1 MNFKVLKNAAF
12 QWSMRI
18 FMPGLAKQMQ
28 QEGTFE
34 LKEGQSVRQEEY
46 LLVEDRGAAVTI
58 FAFSGIDVL
67 FAGMGRF
74 EFRKLLEH
82 IGQEYNLV
90 FLRDLHR
97 LAYHVA
103 PNGSADGV
111 EFHTREIREVMQRL
125 GARTNIAMG
134 SSSGGQAAF
143 YFATQCG
150 MDGVL
155 AFGPAFP
162 QTVYTKAK
170 YQLQAWLDL
179 PHLFREPTGYFEVIL
194 VCIGAWYQ
202 ERQLKRMLGNDGIWD
217 VMRTYRE
224 AARRPRATVFYGR
237 SSPPDARQ
245 AKLLEAFEDVKLIA
259 LDTGRHNSPA
269 YLKAKGVLSETV
281 SREIRALVEAHQA
294 KSEAP

>member
-1 MNFKVLKNAAF
+1 
-12 QWSMRI
+12 MRI
-18 FMPGLAKQMQ
+18 FMPGLAQQMQ

-34 LKEGQSVRQEEY
+34 LKDDREIVEDDY
-46 LLVEDRGAAVTI
+46 MLVEDRGADVTI

-74 EFRKLLEH
+74 EFRKLLAN
-82 IGQEYNLV
+82 IGQDYNLV

-97 LAYHVA
+97 FAYHVA
-103 PNGSADGV
+103 PDGSPNGVA
-111 EFHTREIREVMQRL
+111 FHTAVINDVKARL
-125 GARTNIAMG
+125 GASTNIALG

-143 YFATQCG
+143 YFATVCG

-162 QTVYTKAK
+162 HTVYTKAR

-179 PHLFREPTGYFEVIL
+179 VHLVREPVGYFEVIL

-202 ERQLKRMLGNDGIWD
+202 ERMGTKRLRGHGTVWN
-217 VMRTYRE
+217 VMKTYAE
-224 AARRPRATVFYGR
+224 ASPRPRATVFYGR
-237 SSPPDARQ
+237 FSPPDARQ
-245 AKLLEAFEDVKLIA
+245 AKMIARFREVKLIA

-269 YLKAKGVLSETV
+269 YLKNRGLLADYV
-281 SREIRALVEAHQA
+281 SRELRELVEAAQGA
-294 KSEAP
+294 DGRSETGDSQEP